1 MEKALISKPSM
12 VNNTKE
18 IGLKI
23 NNMALEYKHG
33 KTVLVTK
40 DSLNK
45 EKKMDKEYINGLTD
59 TYIKANILT
68 ILCMAKVHIILMME
82 DLILVNGRII
92 KWMAEEYLDG
102 QMVENI

>member
-23 NNMALEYKHG
+23 NNMALEQKHG

-59 TYIKANILT
+59 TYIKVNILT
-68 ILCMAKVHIILMME
+68 ILCMAKVHIILMMV
-82 DLILVNGRII
+82 DLILVN
-92 KWMAEEYLDG
+92 
-102 QMVENI
+102 